1 MTNPLDDKPVSSA
14 PTGRRFLLAL
24 PLALPFV
31 SAACGSSPDP
41 ALYTISVKNGPVLQG
56 GPKIVQLREIGL
68 ARYLD
73 RKEIVRTS
81 EGNKLAVSTNEW
93 WGEPLGS
100 MLSRVLVV
108 GLSQRLPNS
117 SIYSDGGAISSDP
130 NAVLA
135 INLQRLDIGA
145 SGSLEL
151 LAQAAVEFNR
161 PRRTVA
167 KTFSISKPVTTP
179 GSAGTVAAQVAA
191 ISDAVGELTDGLA
204 ALLQG

>member
-1 MTNPLDDKPVSSA
+1 MTNDRTVQSA
-14 PTGRRFLLAL
+14 RSGRRLLLAL
-24 PLALPFV
+24 PFALPLV
-31 SAACGSSPDP
+31 VAACGSSPDP

-73 RKEIVRTS
+73 RKDIVRTS
-81 EGNKLAVSTNEW
+81 EGNKLSVASNDW

-117 SIYSDGGAISSDP
+117 NIYSDGGAITSDP

-135 INLQRLDIGA
+135 VNLQRLDIGA

-167 KTFSISKPVTTP
+167 KTFAISKPVAAP
-179 GSAGTVAAQVAA
+179 GATAPVGTQVAA

-204 ALLQG
+204 ALLQQ